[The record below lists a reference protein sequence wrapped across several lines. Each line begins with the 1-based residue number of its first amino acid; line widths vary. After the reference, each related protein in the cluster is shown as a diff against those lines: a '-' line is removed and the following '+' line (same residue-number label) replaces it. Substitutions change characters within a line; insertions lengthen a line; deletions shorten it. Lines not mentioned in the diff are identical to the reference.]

1 MKKKIVLGAIALLVV
16 ALFSFSL
23 TGCDWFLSA
32 VAAPQGYVIDAKTG
46 DPISGATV
54 TLTPLDAGKTASFT
68 AVTSTN
74 GYYSFLN
81 VEYGKFELTASHTT
95 HNVFTKQVV
104 EVSGLA
110 QYLPNIGG
118 FTAVASD
125 LSVIVFWDRD
135 FNDVDAYMTY
145 PTAEEAWDYGTY
157 GFYQPLS
164 GTRSPMGPF
173 ADVISDS
180 DGPVLQKDVDNYGA
194 PSKPLG
200 GPETFTVSWVT
211 FDNAAYTGPDYTA
224 TANDASKLPAGD
236 YDYQGALVYYL
247 EAYNAT
253 NKATDTAFG
262 AAQAAAMLVS
272 APGATLLPAN
282 PVVYV
287 FYGSDQ
293 LARYTLPG
301 YTDIKKASLLRI
313 NTFLNSA
320 GALYFQI
327 IPEIKLAQTY
337 KGLADEIIVVGGVSR

>member
-1 MKKKIVLGAIALLVV
+1 MKKKIVLGALTLLVA
-16 ALFSFSL
+16 ALVSFSL
-23 TGCDWFLSA
+23 TGCEWFLSA

-46 DPISGATV
+46 NPISGATV
-54 TLTPLDAGKTASFT
+54 TLTPLDAGKTTSFT
-68 AVTSTN
+68 AVTGEN

-81 VEYGKFELTASHTT
+81 VEYGKFELTASHSTY
-95 HNVFTKQVV
+95 NVFTKQVV

-118 FTAVASD
+118 FTAVATD
-125 LSVIVFWDRD
+125 LSVIVFWDRG
-135 FNDVDAYMTY
+135 FNDVDAYMSY
-145 PTAEEAWDYGTY
+145 PTAEESWNYSAN

-164 GTRSPMGPF
+164 GNRSTMGPL
-173 ADVISDS
+173 AAVISDS
-180 DGPVLQKDVDNYGA
+180 LGPVLEKDVDNYGA

-211 FDNAAYTGPDYTA
+211 FDNADYLGIDYTA
-224 TANDASKLPAGD
+224 TTDDPSKLPAGN

-253 NKATDTAFG
+253 NKATDTTYG

-272 APGATLLPAN
+272 PPGTTLPPAN

-301 YTDIKKASLLRI
+301 YTDIKKASILRI

-320 GALYFQI
+320 DALYFQI
-327 IPEIKLAQTY
+327 IPELKLAETY
-337 KGLADEIIVVGGVSR
+337 KGLSDEIIVVGGVSR